1 MDDILELEGQLDLR
15 EREIRKFVDR
25 LVIEN
30 RKQQ

>member
-15 EREIRKFVDR
+15 EREIRSFLDR

>member
-1 MDDILELEGQLDLR
+1 MDDILELEGQLDQR